1 MGINRTT
8 EDSHEQLEAYKIV
21 RKIAELTNFI
31 KYKNSN
37 IESFRSMYVQIF
49 KDCED
54 LVCKAK
60 SQGKSDK
67 EIMKMI
73 EVRMRRH
80 S

>member
-1 MGINRTT
+1 METSHATR
-8 EDSHEQLEAYKIV
+8 DSHEQLEAYKMV
-21 RKIAELTNFI
+21 EKVAELTNFI
-31 KYKNSN
+31 KYKKSN
-37 IESFRSMYVQIF
+37 IESFRLMYAQIF
-49 KDCED
+49 KDCEG

-60 SQGKSDK
+60 SQGKSDE